1 MKIFTTPFLLISALL
16 VGCAS
21 APETPPRPEWI
32 DGVSSQYPTR
42 LYLTGTG
49 SARSLYDAKNLAR
62 ADLSKSFQVSIEEK
76 SHDLRSFEK
85 KTEGDET
92 TTRFDEKIFRSL
104 ITRSS
109 RSVEG
114 IEIVDT
120 YFDDQSGQYYALAV
134 LAKQRARNQFSDKIH
149 QLDEATQRAIN
160 EANGKGESL
169 QRAHAAQQAI
179 DYQLQRAVQQASL
192 QVVDPSGRGI
202 APKWSLAQLQQELNT
217 LLGDIHIA
225 TRYAPNTPAAVRKM
239 ASAALSQAGF
249 SVTEPDRADY
259 ILTLNIDLDEP
270 IADKGWQWLRGS
282 LKIELRDTDGKTVGV
297 KQWPLKAAST
307 TLERARARLNE
318 VINETLLSQLRQTLL
333 AFGKG

>member
-1 MKIFTTPFLLISALL
+1 MKMFTTPFLLISALL

-21 APETPPRPEWI
+21 APEAPPRPEWI
-32 DGVSSQYPTR
+32 NGVSSHYPTR
-42 LYLTGTG
+42 LYLTGSG

-85 KTEGDET
+85 KTEGEKT
-92 TTRFDEKIFRSL
+92 TSRFDEKIFRSL
-104 ITRSS
+104 ITRTS
-109 RSVEG
+109 RSIEG
-114 IEIVDT
+114 IEIVDS
-120 YFDDQSGQYYALAV
+120 YFDDQTGQYYALAV
-134 LAKQRARNQFSDKIH
+134 LSKQRARNQFSNKIH
-149 QLDEATQRAIN
+149 QLDEATRRAID
-160 EANGKGESL
+160 EANRKGNPL
-169 QRAHAAQQAI
+169 HRAYAAQQAI

-192 QVVDPSGRGI
+192 QVVDPSGHGI
-202 APKWSLAQLQQELNT
+202 APRWSLAQLQEELNT

-225 TRYAPNTPAAVRKM
+225 PVYGAHTTAAVEKM

-259 ILTLNIDLDEP
+259 ILKLEIDLDKP

-282 LKIELRDTDGKTVGV
+282 LKIELRNANEEVIGV

-307 TLERARARLNE
+307 TLERARARFNE
-318 VINETLLSQLRQTLL
+318 EINTTLQSQLRQVLL
-333 AFGKG
+333 SFGKS